1 MGALGSV
8 AAAASLGIGG
18 DGGPL
23 GAAVRGTGIGDR
35 WAVEGGAGA
44 AVRCGVRMADAVAV
58 GANGGCALRY
68 GQHAACSIVHRR

>member
-1 MGALGSV
+1 MGSV

-18 DGGPL
+18 DEGPL

-58 GANGGCALRY
+58 GANGGC
-68 GQHAACSIVHRR
+68 GTGSMQHAASSIAGDRDR